1 LVRFLFSVLRG
12 LVFLKQNARSI
23 FRFVGKPALF
33 VGRVLFLKIGVP
45 IYRLAFFVRHQLLR
59 LYIPAKN
66 RFLFLFTNR
75 YVFHAAIVVVAAVT
89 SVVNIQASEV
99 RAETFGSKSLLYS
112 LVNKDTSSLID
123 EVSAGQMVPL
133 VSSNYS
139 DTYSLSVEDVDIDLL
154 YEENLATILGGS
166 AITAPTIS
174 ESDESSA
181 PRSSVEEYL
190 VQEGDVLGS
199 IAGKF
204 NLSLSSI
211 LWANNLTYRSTIR
224 PGQKLIIPPVDGVL
238 YTVKSGDTISSISR
252 KYNSTSEKILAANN
266 LSAADSLKI
275 GASLVLP
282 DATPPTVAPVRYTA
296 PATSVFTGTVG
307 STAPA
312 AATGGW
318 VWPTDLCTIT
328 QYYNGWSHFG
338 LDVDGDYINN
348 IYAARGGTVTRA
360 SWFSG
365 YGNCVDINHGDG
377 YVTRYGHLSKFFVSV
392 GDVVGAGDAL
402 GKMGTT
408 GRSTGTHL
416 HFEVMEGK
424 TKYNPL
430 NFIRCK

>member
-1 LVRFLFSVLRG
+1 MFSALRG
-12 LVFLKQNARSI
+12 LVFLKQNAWSI
-23 FRFVGKPALF
+23 FRFVSKPILF
-33 VGRVLFLKIGVP
+33 VGRIFFIRLGVP
-45 IYRLAFFVRHQLLR
+45 IYRLAFFLRRQLLR
-59 LYIPAKN
+59 LYIPAKS

-89 SVVNIQASEV
+89 SVVNIQAGEV
-99 RAETFGSKSLLYS
+99 RAETFGSKSLLYG
-112 LVNKDTSSLID
+112 LVNKDPSGLIE

-133 VSSNYS
+133 VPSSYS
-139 DTYSLSVEDVDIDLL
+139 DLYAVSVEDVDIDLL
-154 YEENLATILGGS
+154 YEEDLATILGGS
-166 AITAPTIS
+166 AISTPTIS
-174 ESDESSA
+174 ESNESLA
-181 PRSSVEEYL
+181 PRSTVEEYL

-199 IAGKF
+199 IAGRF

-238 YTVKSGDTISSISR
+238 YTVKNGDTLSSISK
-252 KYNSTSEKILAANN
+252 KYSSTSEKILVANN
-266 LSAADSLKI
+266 LSSVDSLKI
-275 GASLVLP
+275 GTSLVLP
-282 DATPPTVAPVRYTA
+282 DATPPTIAPVRYTA
-296 PATSVFTGTVG
+296 PAASVFNGTRG

-328 QYYNGWSHFG
+328 QYYNGWGHFG

-408 GRSTGTHL
+408 GNSTGTHL